1 MRGYALVDKTTGA
14 ISSIQKWS
22 DDRDFPINITLGTNE
37 EVITISD
44 IASSPVKPDCFRYD
58 HATRTFVAFVPI
70 IIPPLPTE
78 MELLQQKVS
87 INSKLLNLTPPVE
100 VPITLLDY
108 QQNKIY
114 ELNVACNNA
123 ILAGFTSTATGVPHQ
138 YKFDMEYQA
147 NLNQELTMLLAD
159 ISVISVNWPTKDGG
173 VIAHTRLQFIQL
185 CKDSKTFKETN
196 IYRYFGLKAQVM
208 SSTTITQVNTFI
220 W

>member
-1 MRGYALVDKTTGA
+1 MRGYALVDKATGT

-44 IASSPVKPDCFRYD
+44 IASSLVKPDCYKYD
-58 HATRTFVAFVPI
+58 HGISGFVSFIPI
-70 IIPPLPTE
+70 IIPLLPTP
-78 MELLQQKVS
+78 MELLQQKVA
-87 INSKLLNLTPPVE
+87 INSKLLNLTPPVA

-114 ELNVACNNA
+114 ELNVACNDA
-123 ILAGFTSTATGVPHQ
+123 ILGGFTSTATGVSHQ

-147 NLNQELTMLLAD
+147 NLNQELTMALAD
-159 ISVISVNWPTKDGG
+159 LSIATVNWPTKDAG
-173 VIAHTRLQFIQL
+173 VLVHNRLQFIQL

-208 SSTTITQVNTFI
+208 SSTTITQVSAFI